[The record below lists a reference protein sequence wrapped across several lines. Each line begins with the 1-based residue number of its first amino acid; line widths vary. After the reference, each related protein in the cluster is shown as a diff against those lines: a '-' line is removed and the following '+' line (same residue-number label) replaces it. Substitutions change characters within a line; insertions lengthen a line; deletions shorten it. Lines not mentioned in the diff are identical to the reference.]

1 MERDNFRRSEFLYR
15 RARGLLERFPANA
28 KLIGEENIDLIRNLL
43 NDGWIITAAGDHKSL
58 ADMYTVYSAAIKYKF
73 SDLPEN
79 GNIVMGVKW
88 TRKFPTSL
96 ITKVLRVIETVPNSV
111 PAAKFPDRDEINQRA
126 FDAHHNSPPGKLWMV
141 TPEGTR
147 SDGKM
152 EQGRQRTI
160 EFWHGEGGATDGRI
174 LLPVAVEGTERQWP
188 KGKGFMYFLRKGRHE
203 EALFI
208 FGKPIKVADI
218 DQVASELA
226 EGNEKLF
233 KQYQIDVVM
242 ALIASQH
249 VSDIYTEK
257 FKELVTTIR
266 DQSLFQSESL

>member
-1 MERDNFRRSEFLYR
+1 MERENFRRSEFLYR
-15 RARGLLERFPANA
+15 KARGLLNRFPANA
-28 KLIGEENIDLIRNLL
+28 KLVGEENIDHVRNLL
-43 NDGWIITAAGDHKSL
+43 SDGWIVTAAGDHKSL
-58 ADMYTVYSAAIKYKF
+58 ADMYTVYSAAIKYGF

-96 ITKVLRVIETVPNSV
+96 IKRVLRVTETVPSSV
-111 PAAKFPDRDEINQRA
+111 PAEKFPDRDEINQRA
-126 FDAHHNSPPGKLWMV
+126 FEAHHNSPPGKLWMV

-147 SDGKM
+147 SDGIM

-160 EFWHGEGGATDGRI
+160 EFWHGKDGSTDGRM

-188 KGKGFMYFLRKGRHE
+188 KGKGLIYFLRKGRHE

-208 FGKPIKVADI
+208 FGKPIEVAEIDKVAL
-218 DQVASELA
+218 ELA
-226 EGNEKLF
+226 QGDVGLF
-233 KQYQIDVVM
+233 RQYQIDVVM
-242 ALIASQH
+242 ALIAAQH

-257 FKELVTTIR
+257 FKKLVTTIR
-266 DQSLFQSESL
+266 EQSLFQSESL